1 MTVKVEWNSKPVINA
16 IDKNVAKTEKRIAQ
30 MVRRTAMALTPKRS
44 GTLRSEI
51 KVSVS
56 KFKGGGY
63 YVQPQG
69 PRNYTRYYASFVEF
83 GTSHTGAQPYMR
95 PAIKKNERLG
105 HIMLKRSIE

>member
-1 MTVKVEWNSKPVINA
+1 MTVKVEWNSKPVIDA

-30 MVRRTAMALTPKRS
+30 VVRRTAMALVPKIS

-51 KVSVS
+51 KINAS

-83 GTSHTGAQPYMR
+83 GTSRAGSQPYMR

-105 HIMLKRSIE
+105 HVMLKRAIE